1 MSLLTTLISIKHH
14 EEILALQEKLQ
25 RVMKLLHA
33 KNEIETIDVA
43 LEKVIGELEARNAN
57 GGAEEDFEIDVHKL
71 NRIPPKTGFTIKA
84 KVRFRGKG
92 KPMKYDL
99 SNYNFDEGYK

>member
-1 MSLLTTLISIKHH
+1 MSLLTTLISVKRH
-14 EEILALQEKLQ
+14 EDVLALQEKLQ
-25 RVMKLLHA
+25 KVMKLLHA
-33 KNEIETIDVA
+33 KDEMETIDVA
-43 LEKVIGELEARNAN
+43 LEKIIGELEARNRN
-57 GGAEEDFEIDVHKL
+57 GESREEFEIDVHKL